1 MSSLP
6 EEAEIP
12 QLTCHLDN
20 PLSAGA
26 MGTGEGTVLLAAF
39 GITTGTTNTNK
50 TEIHSQKLKQ
60 TLGMGEYCQ
69 NEVRKKISV

>member
-1 MSSLP
+1 M
-6 EEAEIP
+6 P

-26 MGTGEGTVLLAAF
+26 METGDSTVLLAAF
-39 GITTGTTNTNK
+39 GIITGTANTNK
-50 TEIHSQKLKQ
+50 IEIHSQKLKQ
-60 TLGMGEYCQ
+60 TPGMGEYYQ